1 MTYSNDFL
9 EQIRAA
15 CPMETIAGN
24 YVNLIR
30 RGRHYVCNC
39 PFHSEKSP
47 SCTIFPETQ
56 SFYCFG
62 CGAGGD
68 VITWVRRMDNLEF
81 TDAVKQLAERCG
93 LQVPTDREA
102 TAVHISAPA
111 CSQSIGKLQIS
122 ISGISF
128 PAATNAGCNISFPA
142 S

>member
-47 SCTIFPETQ
+47 SCTLSLI
-56 SFYCFG
+56 
-62 CGAGGD
+62 
-68 VITWVRRMDNLEF
+68 
-81 TDAVKQLAERCG
+81 
-93 LQVPTDREA
+93 
-102 TAVHISAPA
+102 HI
-111 CSQSIGKLQIS
+111 
-122 ISGISF
+122 
-128 PAATNAGCNISFPA
+128 
-142 S
+142 